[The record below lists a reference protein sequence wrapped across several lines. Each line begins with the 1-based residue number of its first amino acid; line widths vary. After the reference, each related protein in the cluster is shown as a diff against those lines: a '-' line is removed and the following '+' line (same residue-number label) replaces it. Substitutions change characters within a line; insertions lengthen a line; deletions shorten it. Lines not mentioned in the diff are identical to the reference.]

1 MGRKKRRSSKF
12 KDSSTVIDMEQ
23 ARKQRQQRQKQRT
36 QERQIKEERE
46 RTKQERK
53 EERRASRPTRSG
65 RTPEEVRQA
74 QERTGTSGERQGR
87 RKLALRRRRNQR
99 RAIAVAAV
107 LFIVA
112 ILGYS
117 VGHIMLL
124 EHDLHVA
131 KKEQAAYLEE
141 KEQLEKDLVQINDLD
156 NLEEQAR
163 DQMRLIKPGETLY
176 IFPENMTQQ

>member
-23 ARKQRQQRQKQRT
+23 ARKQRQQRQQKRT
-36 QERQIKEERE
+36 EEKHIKEERE
-46 RTKQERK
+46 RSKQERK
-53 EERRASRPTRSG
+53 EERRAPRPTRSG
-65 RTPEEVRQA
+65 RSMEEVREA

-87 RKLALRRRRNQR
+87 RRIALRRRRKQR
-99 RAIAVAAV
+99 RVITIAAV
-107 LFIVA
+107 LALVA

-117 VGHIMLL
+117 VGHILIL

-131 KKEQAAYLEE
+131 KKEQAAYQEE
-141 KEQLEKDLVQINDLD
+141 KEQLEKDLQQINDLE